1 MAKYEMMFITRPDI
15 PEEELDKLIAQME
28 GVISGMGGKTERV
41 DKMGRRRLAYRIQ
54 RQREGFYLLF
64 VFEGTGDTV
73 REFERRLKVS
83 DAVIKYMSV
92 RADERLK
99 PTAEPAAQTKPA
111 AEEPAP
117 QTKPAAAEPAAA
129 EPASS
134 GTPAGEEA
142 PSQS

>member
-15 PEEELDKLIAQME
+15 PEEDLDKLIAQME
-28 GVISGMGGKTERV
+28 SVISGMGGKTERV

-54 RQREGFYLLF
+54 KQREGFYLLF
-64 VFEGTGDTV
+64 VFEGTGETV

-99 PTAEPAAQTKPA
+99 PAAEQPAAPVKPA
-111 AEEPAP
+111 AE
-117 QTKPAAAEPAAA
+117 EPAAA

-142 PSQS
+142 PSQN